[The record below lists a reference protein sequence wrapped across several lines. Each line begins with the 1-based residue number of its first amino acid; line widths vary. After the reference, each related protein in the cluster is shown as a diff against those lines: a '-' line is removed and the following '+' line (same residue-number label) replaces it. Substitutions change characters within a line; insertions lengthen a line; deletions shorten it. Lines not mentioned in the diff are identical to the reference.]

1 VPRSRAFGLAAAGVL
16 AGALGT
22 ALWWRRNP
30 SPCPYAQRFW
40 VELPHPSITRA
51 RLLEILAPEAGERVL
66 EVGPG
71 TGYYTL
77 GVARALGERG
87 RLDIVDVQR
96 RMLEHTCARA
106 REAGLGDIVVPAHA
120 DARELPHPD
129 ATFDAAYLCTTL
141 GEVPDV
147 DAALAE
153 MRRVLRPAGR
163 LVVGETLFDPHFVR
177 ARDLRARAERVG
189 LRHERWS
196 GGAVGYYARFST

>member
-1 VPRSRAFGLAAAGVL
+1 VVGVLGGALAAAL
-16 AGALGT
+16 L
-22 ALWWRRNP
+22 WRRNP

-51 RLLEILAPEAGERVL
+51 RLLEIVAPEAGEHVL

-77 GVARALGERG
+77 GVAGGLGGRG
-87 RLDIVDVQR
+87 RLDIVDIQR
-96 RMLEHTCARA
+96 RMLGHTCARA
-106 REAGLGDIVVPAHA
+106 REAGLGDIVVPVHA
-120 DARELPHPD
+120 DARKLPHPD

-153 MRRVLRPAGR
+153 LRRVLRPGGR
-163 LVVGETLFDPHFVR
+163 LVVGETFFDPHFVR
-177 ARDLRARAERVG
+177 ARDFEPRAERVG
-189 LRHERWS
+189 LRHERR
-196 GGAVGYYARFST
+196 GGGVAGYFARF